1 MHSISKIES
10 QKDIRGV
17 LTTFSEVWGAE
28 TLSEL
33 ISSLQDTECIVI
45 RDIKGDISTSNLD
58 DISEV
63 VGYLFYDKDER
74 GFAEITDIGVR
85 ESYRGRGFGKYLVN
99 YVLDSNS
106 IVRLS
111 VKENNPAK
119 FVYERLGFKTLY
131 TVENYYGVGFDG
143 LRLEWMK
150 LQQ

>member
-10 QKDIRGV
+10 QKDVRGL

-33 ISSLQDTECIVI
+33 ISSLQDTECIII
-45 RDIKGDISTSNLD
+45 RDVKGGIGTSNLE
-58 DISEV
+58 DISET
-63 VGYLFYDKDER
+63 VGYLFYDRDDR
-74 GFAEITDIGVR
+74 GFAEITDIGVM
-85 ESYRGRGFGKYLVN
+85 ESCRGRGFGKHLVN
-99 YVLDSNS
+99 YVLASND

-111 VKENNPAK
+111 VKANNPAR
-119 FVYERLGFKTLY
+119 FVYEKLGFKTLY

-143 LRLEWMK
+143 IRMEWMN